1 MSFAAS
7 QSSTV
12 CPSCG
17 AARVPGT
24 AYCAAC
30 GAALTS
36 TSGGFQQPG
45 YPAPYAAGYAYPNS
59 GKRVAAGV
67 LGILLGG
74 FGAHRFYLGD
84 VLGGFL
90 RLLITLVTC
99 GAGSVIGLIEGI
111 IYLTKSDAEFDATY
125 VYGDRTWF

>member
-1 MSFAAS
+1 MSFSAS
-7 QSSTV
+7 QSSTR
-12 CPSCG
+12 CPRCGAVAGPGMPYCASCG
-17 AARVPGT
+17 TPIAAAVGT
-24 AYCAAC
+24 
-30 GAALTS
+30 
-36 TSGGFQQPG
+36 QPPP
-45 YPAPYAAGYAYPNS
+45 YPASFAAGYAYPTS
-59 GKRVAAGV
+59 GKRVAAGI